1 MTLKRMLLALCI
13 TVCFVSCKDKSS
25 ATNTNETAVTTETI
39 GQSHFL
45 ENDGIQLQLP
55 DNFKRYSSAKYE
67 ALMETF
73 LKGPMLTLEQ
83 QRLRH
88 LRKIDGNH
96 YIFFDDS
103 TKSTITVNTLP
114 TQPITKDDAKT
125 ILADIIRDQ
134 NEIGKVIKKDY
145 TKIATSY
152 SDGASAQILKSVFK
166 VTDKNKKKKN
176 PEVRFQHKYYIAS
189 KDKYIIIDVNT
200 PLDID
205 FDKYLE
211 KIKF

>member
-1 MTLKRMLLALCI
+1 MKRMILMLCM
-13 TVCFVSCKDKSS
+13 VVHFVSCNDKKSS
-25 ATNTNETAVTTETI
+25 NSTSGTTLKTETL
-39 GQSHFL
+39 GEAHFL

-55 DNFKRYSSAKYE
+55 NNFERYSSAKYE

-73 LKGPMLTLEQ
+73 LKGPILKLEQ

-96 YIFFDDS
+96 YIFFHDS
-103 TKSTITVNTLP
+103 TKSTITVNTLQY
-114 TQPITKDDAKT
+114 QPITKEDAKT

-134 NEIGKVIKKDY
+134 NEIGRITKKEY
-145 TKIATSY
+145 TRISTSY
-152 SDGASAQILKSVFK
+152 SDGVSAQVLKSVFK
-166 VTDKNKKKKN
+166 VSDKTKKKKKT
-176 PEVRFQHKYYIAS
+176 EDRFQHKYYIS
-189 KDKYIIIDVNT
+189 SQDNYVIIDVNT
-200 PLDID
+200 SMDID